1 MLSKIRGIR
10 SLFSGPYDYKLL
22 WCPVN
27 EPALLATPQFF
38 RSRQGAVPGGGR
50 LTGARWSGGWAMRAV
65 GQLSAGRGERE
76 RHAPL
81 AGGTAPSVQGKSA
94 RPATRRQGRRLAAQR
109 VGAM

>member
-1 MLSKIRGIR
+1 MLHRG
-10 SLFSGPYDYKLL
+10 SDSPETQPKLVRL
-22 WCPVN
+22 LRAVKGIPT
-27 EPALLATPQFF
+27 LATPQFF